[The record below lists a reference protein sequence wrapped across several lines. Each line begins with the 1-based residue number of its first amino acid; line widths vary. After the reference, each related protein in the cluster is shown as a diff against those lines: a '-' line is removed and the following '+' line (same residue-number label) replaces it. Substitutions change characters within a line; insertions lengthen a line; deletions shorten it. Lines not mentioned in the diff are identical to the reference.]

1 MEKYIKF
8 IVIGIIVL
16 AVVGSLIFV
25 SFKVEGP
32 GSLIGGLAVL
42 WAAVKSNV
50 FGRKSSEEKVE
61 QIKVDHNLKREE
73 WQATKEEYES
83 KFRLLQAQIQ
93 YIDYKSALIS
103 EKISNLDDYQKKKI
117 EEIENA
123 NSDQLLELLN
133 KRKGQ

>member
-1 MEKYIKF
+1 MI
-8 IVIGIIVL
+8 
-16 AVVGSLIFV
+16 
-25 SFKVEGP
+25 
-32 GSLIGGLAVL
+32 

>member
-1 MEKYIKF
+1 
-8 IVIGIIVL
+8 
-16 AVVGSLIFV
+16 
-25 SFKVEGP
+25 
-32 GSLIGGLAVL
+32 
-42 WAAVKSNV
+42 
-50 FGRKSSEEKVE
+50 
-61 QIKVDHNLKREE
+61 
-73 WQATKEEYES
+73 
-83 KFRLLQAQIQ
+83 LLQAQIQ